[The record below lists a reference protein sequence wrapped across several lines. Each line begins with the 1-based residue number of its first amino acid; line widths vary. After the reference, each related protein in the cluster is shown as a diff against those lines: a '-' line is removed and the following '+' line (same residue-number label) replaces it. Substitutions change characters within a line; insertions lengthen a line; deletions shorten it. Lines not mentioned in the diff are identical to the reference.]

1 MCLEFHI
8 NTPLKICSNCVWFLS
23 SYSRGYITTSKH
35 VYCLKI
41 NSVDRKP
48 LWDKHDPYVLVLHFR
63 RISILM
69 RLCTAHCLFSLIILF
84 SASWGRIE
92 IGWTEKCVLST
103 RLLNLISDWLA
114 CLDKQGTCFFV
125 IKSVDD
131 TDELIFTLGKCTQHK
146 KRPDFSSCLIL
157 LWVLVNQEHLGLSSI
172 SG

>member
-23 SYSRGYITTSKH
+23 SSSRGYITTSKH

-69 RLCTAHCLFSLIILF
+69 WLCLHTVQFDYSFLCFL
-84 SASWGRIE
+84 RQNRNRMNR
-92 IGWTEKCVLST
+92 KCVLST
-103 RLLNLISDWLA
+103 RLLNSINDWLA
-114 CLDKQGTCFFV
+114 CLDKQGTFFFFV

-157 LWVLVNQEHLGLSSI
+157 LWVLVNQEHVGLSSI